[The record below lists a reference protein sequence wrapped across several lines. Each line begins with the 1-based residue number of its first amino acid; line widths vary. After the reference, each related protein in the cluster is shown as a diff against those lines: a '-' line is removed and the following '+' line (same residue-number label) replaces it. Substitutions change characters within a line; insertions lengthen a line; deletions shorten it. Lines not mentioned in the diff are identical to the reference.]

1 VREIL
6 QSRGL
11 AISMVAGAAVMFALG
26 LLNLIINTDSPASW
40 APLMILMPFIFF
52 QGLRQ
57 LRANKLP
64 SADL

>member
-1 VREIL
+1 MF
-6 QSRGL
+6 QSRGF
-11 AISMVAGAAVMFALG
+11 AIFMVAGAAVMFALG
-26 LLNLIINTDSPASW
+26 LLNLIINTKSPASW

-57 LRANKLP
+57 LRGHNLP